1 VNALVAGGLLPPS
14 RRGQTEAGFIGIED
28 WYRTF
33 LGLAGVDPTDERAAA
48 AGLPPTEGFDV
59 WPLLSGAT
67 GASPRTEI
75 WIGSSGDGNGD
86 GPTPDHTP
94 RGRGYDQSLT
104 YLDGANDYWTSTTT
118 GWCGAGLYTD
128 LWASSGP
135 AYGLNSSWACSQ
147 AHQPASCRYEEDVF
161 ANFTLGALR
170 AHDPAVPLFMYYAP
184 HSVHA
189 PLEVPA
195 AQLAKFAF
203 IKDAPRQKYAAM
215 VNYVDA
221 HVGAIVAELKAR
233 GMWSNTLLVL
243 SADNGGPIYGP
254 ASTCVKCDGSAGAN
268 NFPLRGG
275 KVRVPVGWRAAAC
288 VPSVPH
294 SF

>member
-1 VNALVAGGLLPPS
+1 MLNSALAAANTSDPVSGFAGIPRNMTALPAKLK
-14 RRGQTEAGFIGIED
+14 TAGYATLQAGK
-28 WYRTF
+28 WH
-33 LGLAGVDPTDERAAA
+33 LGLA
-48 AGLPPTEGFDV
+48 
-59 WPLLSGAT
+59 
-67 GASPRTEI
+67 
-75 WIGSSGDGNGD
+75 
-86 GPTPDHTP
+86 TPDHTP
-94 RGRGYDQSLT
+94 RGRGYDQSLS
-104 YLDGANDYWTSTTT
+104 YLDGANDYWTSTTS
-118 GWCGAGLYTD
+118 GWCKKGQYTD

-147 AHQPASCRYEEDVF
+147 AHQPASCKYEEDVF
-161 ANFTLGALR
+161 ANFTLSALR

-184 HSVHA
+184 HSVHV

-203 IKDAPRQKYAAM
+203 IQDAPRQKYAAM

-221 HVGAIVAELKAR
+221 HVGAIVAELKAS

-275 KVRVPVGWRAAAC
+275 KVRVP
-288 VPSVPH
+288 
-294 SF
+294 